1 MRKVF
6 LDTSF
11 ILAYVNSNDELHE
24 NALRLEE
31 AEDILSQ
38 DCYINNNVLN
48 EVLTLTGRKMNIDAA
63 EEIYYGL
70 IDSFEILNEYTIFN
84 YTSKTFDIFKKI
96 VGSNSKKTKL
106 SFTDSSIILTMK
118 ESNITD
124 LVSFDQQFKNF
135 NEINLIGPNYL

>member
-1 MRKVF
+1 MKKVF
-6 LDTSF
+6 IDTSF
-11 ILAYVNSNDELHE
+11 ILAYVNSNDELHD

-31 AEDILSQ
+31 AENILSQ

-84 YTSKTFDIFKKI
+84 YTAKTFDIFKKI
-96 VGSNSKKTKL
+96 VGTNSKKTKL
-106 SFTDSSIILTMK
+106 SFTDSSIILTMQ
-118 ESNITD
+118 ESSITD

-135 NEINLIGPNYL
+135 NAINMIGLDYL

>member
-11 ILAYVNSNDELHE
+11 ILGFVNSNDELHE
-24 NALRLEE
+24 NAIKLEE
-31 AEDILSQ
+31 SENILSQ

-48 EVLTLTGRKMNIDAA
+48 EVLTLTGRKININAA

-70 IDSFEILNEYTIFN
+70 IDSFEILNENDIVN
-84 YTSKTFDIFKKI
+84 YTRETFDIFKRV
-96 VGSNSKKTKL
+96 VGLNSKKTKW

-118 ESNITD
+118 KSNITD

-135 NEINLIGPNYL
+135 NEINLIGLDYL

>member
-11 ILAYVNSNDELHE
+11 ILGFVNSNDELHE
-24 NALRLEE
+24 NAIKLEE
-31 AEDILSQ
+31 SENILSQ

-48 EVLTLTGRKMNIDAA
+48 EVLTLTGRKININAA

-70 IDSFEILNEYTIFN
+70 IDSFEILNEYDIAN
-84 YTSKTFDIFKKI
+84 YTSKTFDIFKRV
-96 VGSNSKKTKL
+96 VGSDSKKTKL

-118 ESNITD
+118 KSNITD

-135 NEINLIGPNYL
+135 NEINLIGLDYL

>member
-31 AEDILSQ
+31 AENILSH

-48 EVLTLTGRKMNIDAA
+48 EVLTLTGRKINIAAA

-84 YTSKTFDIFKKI
+84 YTAKTLDIFKKI
-96 VGSNSKKTKL
+96 VGTNSKKTKL
-106 SFTDSSIILTMK
+106 SFTDSNIILTMR
-118 ESNITD
+118 ESNIND
-124 LVSFDQQFKNF
+124 LVSFDHQFKNF
-135 NEINLIGPNYL
+135 NKINLIGLTYL

>member
-6 LDTSF
+6 IDTSF

-31 AEDILSQ
+31 AENILSQ

-48 EVLTLTGRKMNIDAA
+48 EVLTLTGRKINIYAA

-70 IDSFEILNEYTIFN
+70 MDSFEILNEYTIFN
-84 YTSKTFDIFKKI
+84 YTAKTFDIFKKI

-106 SFTDSSIILTMK
+106 SFTDSSIILTMN

-135 NEINLIGPNYL
+135 KKINLIGLDYL

>member
-1 MRKVF
+1 MSKVF

-11 ILAYVNSNDELHE
+11 ILAYVNSNDELHKT
-24 NALRLEE
+24 ALRLEE
-31 AEDILSQ
+31 AENILSQ

-48 EVLTLTGRKMNIDAA
+48 EVLTLTGRKINIDAA

-84 YTSKTFDIFKKI
+84 YTAKTFDIFKRT

-106 SFTDSSIILTMK
+106 SFTDSSIILTMQ
-118 ESNITD
+118 ESNIVN
-124 LVSFDQQFKNF
+124 LVSFDQQFENF
-135 NEINLIGPNYL
+135 DEINLIGLDYL

>member
-6 LDTSF
+6 IDTSF

-31 AEDILSQ
+31 AENILSQ

-48 EVLTLTGRKMNIDAA
+48 EVLTLTGRKINIYAA

-70 IDSFEILNEYTIFN
+70 MDSFEILNEYTIFN
-84 YTSKTFDIFKKI
+84 YTVKTFDIFKKI

-106 SFTDSSIILTMK
+106 SFTDSSIILTMN

-135 NEINLIGPNYL
+135 KKINLIGLDYL

>member
-11 ILAYVNSNDELHE
+11 ILGFVNSNDDLHE
-24 NALRLEE
+24 NAKKLEDTE
-31 AEDILSQ
+31 NILSQ

-48 EVLTLTGRKMNIDAA
+48 EVLTLTGRKININAA

-70 IDSFEILNEYTIFN
+70 IDSFEILNEYDIVN
-84 YTSKTFDIFKKI
+84 YTSETFDIFKRV
-96 VGSNSKKTKL
+96 VGSDSKKTKL

-118 ESNITD
+118 KSNMTD

-135 NEINLIGPNYL
+135 NEINLIGLDYL

>member
-11 ILAYVNSNDELHE
+11 ILGFVNSNDELHE
-24 NALRLEE
+24 NAIKLEE
-31 AEDILSQ
+31 SENILSQ

-48 EVLTLTGRKMNIDAA
+48 EVLTLTGRKININAA

-70 IDSFEILNEYTIFN
+70 IDSFEILNEYDIAN
-84 YTSKTFDIFKKI
+84 YTSKTFDIFKRV
-96 VGSNSKKTKL
+96 VGLNSKKTKL

-118 ESNITD
+118 KSNITD

-135 NEINLIGPNYL
+135 NEINLIGLDYL

>member
-11 ILAYVNSNDELHE
+11 IIAYINSNDELYE
-24 NALRLEE
+24 NALKLEE
-31 AEDILSQ
+31 AENILSQ

-48 EVLTLTGRKMNIDAA
+48 EVLTLTGRKINIEAA

-70 IDSFEILNEYTIFN
+70 IDNFEILNEYSIFN
-84 YTSKTFDIFKKI
+84 YTAKTFDIFKKNI
-96 VGSNSKKTKL
+96 GANSKKTKL

-118 ESNITD
+118 ESNISD
-124 LVSFDQQFKNF
+124 LISFNQQFKNF
-135 NEINLIGPNYL
+135 NEINWIGSDYL

>member
-31 AEDILSQ
+31 TENILSKN
-38 DCYINNNVLN
+38 CYINNNVLN
-48 EVLTLTGRKMNIDAA
+48 EVLTLTGEKMNIDAS
-63 EEIYYGL
+63 EEIYYSL

-84 YTSKTFDIFKKI
+84 YTAKTFDIFKRI
-96 VGSNSKKTKL
+96 VGTNSKKTKL
-106 SFTDSSIILTMK
+106 SFSDSSIILTMQ
-118 ESNITD
+118 ESNIDD
-124 LVSFDQQFKNF
+124 LVSLDQQFKNF
-135 NEINLIGPNYL
+135 DDINLIGLDYL

>member
-11 ILAYVNSNDELHE
+11 ILGFVNSNDDLHE
-24 NALRLEE
+24 NAKKLED
-31 AEDILSQ
+31 AENILSQ

-48 EVLTLTGRKMNIDAA
+48 EVLTLTGRKININAA

-70 IDSFEILNEYTIFN
+70 IDSFEILNEYDIVN
-84 YTSKTFDIFKKI
+84 YTSETFDIFKRV
-96 VGSNSKKTKL
+96 VGSDSKKTKL

-118 ESNITD
+118 KSNITD

-135 NEINLIGPNYL
+135 NEINLIGLDYL

>member
-1 MRKVF
+1 MKKVF

-31 AEDILSQ
+31 SENILSQ

-48 EVLTLTGRKMNIDAA
+48 EVLTLTGRKMNIDDA

-84 YTSKTFDIFKKI
+84 YTAKTFDIFKKT
-96 VGSNSKKTKL
+96 VGANSKKTKL

-118 ESNITD
+118 ELNITD

-135 NEINLIGPNYL
+135 NKINLIGLDYL

>member
-1 MRKVF
+1 MRKIF

-11 ILAYVNSNDELHE
+11 ILGYVNSNDELHN

-31 AEDILSQ
+31 AENILSQ
-38 DCYINNNVLN
+38 DCCINNNVLN
-48 EVLTLTGRKMNIDAA
+48 EVLTLTGRRLNIDAA

-84 YTSKTFDIFKKI
+84 YTAKTFDIFKRN
-96 VGSNSKKTKL
+96 VGTNSKKTKL
-106 SFTDSSIILTMK
+106 SFTDSSIILTMQ

-135 NEINLIGPNYL
+135 NEINLIGLDYL

>member
-31 AEDILSQ
+31 TENILSKN
-38 DCYINNNVLN
+38 CYINNNVLN
-48 EVLTLTGRKMNIDAA
+48 EVLTLTGGKMNIDAS
-63 EEIYYGL
+63 EEIYYSL

-84 YTSKTFDIFKKI
+84 YTTKTFDIFKRI
-96 VGSNSKKTKL
+96 VGANSKKTKL
-106 SFTDSSIILTMK
+106 SFTDSSIILTMQ
-118 ESNITD
+118 ESNIDD
-124 LVSFDQQFKNF
+124 LVSLDQQFKNF
-135 NEINLIGPNYL
+135 DDINLIGLDYL

>member
-11 ILAYVNSNDELHE
+11 ILAYVNSNDELHD
-24 NALRLEE
+24 NALRLEKTE
-31 AEDILSQ
+31 NILSQ

-48 EVLTLTGRKMNIDAA
+48 EVLTLTGRKMNVDAA

-84 YTSKTFDIFKKI
+84 YTAKTFDIFKKLLEPT
-96 VGSNSKKTKL
+96 VKRQN
-106 SFTDSSIILTMK
+106 
-118 ESNITD
+118 
-124 LVSFDQQFKNF
+124 
-135 NEINLIGPNYL
+135 